1 MTAPI
6 WMAAPPEVHSAL
18 LNAGPGP
25 DSLLAGAQA
34 WTSLSSEYAS
44 VAEELTVI
52 LAGVQAGTWDGP
64 SAEFCVAA
72 YAPYLAWLAATSAA
86 SAEIAAAQQNL
97 ATAYVCAVAAMPTL
111 SELAANHATHAVLVA
126 TNFFGINT
134 IPIALTEA
142 DYVRMWIQAATTM
155 GVYDAVA
162 TAALA
167 AAPHTAPAPIIIN
180 PGANTEFAASIAQA
194 VTETPIEELLIE
206 LLNLILA
213 EYINVLEMVIG
224 ILMLPTIGLR
234 IPLEALL
241 DFLTL
246 HFAAG
251 FFMLWYYG
259 FLWYH
264 FVVMPAWQF
273 VIDPL
278 LVVDAVIEWILGG
291 GAGFGAVGAMA
302 SPLADAVALSAT
314 GAAAASAGV
323 NLGGMTAMPVADV
336 AVGALGPLAGAS
348 AVQPQALIASAAAP
362 AVPASVV
369 AADQGA
375 GVLGFAGTTSGAAA
389 VPAGGLTTVCGG
401 ELGAGAR
408 VPMLPTNW
416 QPSVVGGP
424 TETL

>member
-18 LNAGPGP
+18 LSAGPGS

-44 VAEELTVI
+44 VAAELTVI

-72 YAPYLAWLAATSAA
+72 YAPYLTWLAAASAA
-86 SAEIAAAQQNL
+86 SAETAAAQQNL

-162 TAALA
+162 TATLA
-167 AAPHTAPAPIIIN
+167 ATPHTAPAPIIIK
-180 PGANTEFAASIAQA
+180 PGANTEMAASIAQA
-194 VTETPIEELLIE
+194 LTETPIEELLIE
-206 LLNLILA
+206 LLTLIVA
-213 EYINVLEMVIG
+213 EYLNVLEMVIG
-224 ILMLPTIGLR
+224 LLMLPTIGLR
-234 IPLEALL
+234 IPLEALV

-264 FVVMPAWQF
+264 FVVVPAWQF
-273 VIDPL
+273 VTDPL
-278 LVVDAVIEWILGG
+278 LVIDAVIEWILGGG
-291 GAGFGAVGAMA
+291 GAGFGAVGAMT

-314 GAAAASAGV
+314 GATAASAGA
-323 NLGGMTAMPVADV
+323 NLGGVAATPVADV
-336 AVGALGPLAGAS
+336 AVGALSPLAGAS
-348 AVQPQALIASAAAP
+348 AVQPQAVFASAAAP

-389 VPAGGLTTVCGG
+389 VPAGGLTTVGSG
-401 ELGAGAR
+401 ELDAGAG

-416 QPSVVGGP
+416 QPSLVGG
-424 TETL
+424 